1 MGLARVYSR
10 AILGME
16 SPRVL
21 VEVHVS
27 SGLPSLSIVG
37 LPETSVKESKERVRS
52 ALLNSGFEMP
62 AKRITVNLAPAD
74 LPKTG
79 GRYDLAIA
87 VGILIATE
95 QIDAPQ
101 NPEIEFYG
109 ELALT
114 GELRSIQ
121 GLLPS
126 LLQLS
131 KMGGQ
136 AFIPV
141 DNQAEQQ
148 LLSQTSQ
155 PLDLQLSTNLR
166 QVSLYLQ
173 GQQPLDAFIPQVKH
187 NFQQEYPVCLSDI
200 QGQAQAKRLLEI
212 CATGNHSLMMVGEP
226 GAGKSMLAS
235 RLVTLLPP
243 LSEQQALQNASI
255 RSLAGDQLD
264 VARFYHRPYLSPH
277 HSASAAA
284 VIGGGKMPKPGAISL
299 ANHGVLFLDELPE
312 FNRDVLEALR
322 EPLETGRVDI
332 ARVQQHVT
340 YPAQVQLVAA
350 FNPTPSGYFPDDPLG
365 RCKDTP
371 AQISRYLKKLS
382 GPLLDR
388 IDCHIEVPA
397 VDIEALQSARADGET
412 STQVRARVANNQQR
426 QLGRQGCLNSQL
438 SNQQVNQAVRLDASA
453 QDLLAQS
460 IKRFGLSARSYYR
473 ILRLALTI
481 ADMQA
486 SDSIQIDHLAE
497 ALSYRLSQRLAD
509 LF

>member
-10 AILGME
+10 AILGMDA
-16 SPRVL
+16 PRVI

-27 SGLPSLSIVG
+27 SGLPCLSIVG
-37 LPETSVKESKERVRS
+37 LPEASVKESKERVRS

-87 VGILIATE
+87 IGILIATE
-95 QIDAPQ
+95 QISAVLNPQ
-101 NPEIEFYG
+101 IELYG

-114 GELRSIQ
+114 GELMPVN

-126 LLQLS
+126 LLQLAHDE
-131 KMGGQ
+131 GQ
-136 AFIPV
+136 ALIPEA
-141 DNQAEQQ
+141 NRAEQQ
-148 LLSQTSQ
+148 LLAQTS
-155 PLDLQLSTNLR
+155 PQLSIACPASLR
-166 QVSLYLQ
+166 EASLFLV
-173 GQQPLDAFIPQVKH
+173 GQAPFSEEVVQQRQYFDQPYEL
-187 NFQQEYPVCLSDI
+187 CLSDV
-200 QGQAQAKRLLEI
+200 QGQVQAKRLLEI
-212 CATGNHSLMMVGEP
+212 CATGSHSLLMVGEP
-226 GAGKSMLAS
+226 GAGKSMLAA
-235 RLVTLLPP
+235 RLITLLPP
-243 LSEQQALQNASI
+243 LNEQQALQNASL
-255 RSLAGDQLD
+255 RSLAGGGLEIE
-264 VARFYHRPYLSPH
+264 RFYHRPFLSPH

-284 VIGGGKMPKPGAISL
+284 VIGGGKFPKPGAISL

-332 ARVQQHVT
+332 ARVQQQVS
-340 YPAQVQLVAA
+340 YPAQVQLIAA

-388 IDCHIEVPA
+388 IDCHLEVPA
-397 VDIEALQSARADGET
+397 VNIESLQSARPDGE
-412 STQVRARVANNQQR
+412 SSAQIRARVTVNQQR
-426 QLGRQGCLNSQL
+426 QFARQACLNAHL
-438 SNQQVNQAVRLDASA
+438 SNRQLNKLVKLDAST

-481 ADMQA
+481 ADMA
-486 SDSIQIDHLAE
+486 GCDGVKIEHLAE

>member
-1 MGLARVYSR
+1 MGLARIYSR

-21 VEVHVS
+21 VEAHVS

-37 LPETSVKESKERVRS
+37 LPEASVKESKERVRS

-74 LPKTG
+74 LPKSG

-87 VGILIATE
+87 IGILIASE
-95 QIDAPQ
+95 QISAPQ
-101 NPEIEFYG
+101 DPEIELYG

-114 GELRSIQ
+114 GELRPVN
-121 GLLPS
+121 GVLPS

-131 KMGGQ
+131 KGGGQ
-136 AFIPV
+136 ALIPA
-141 DNQAEQQ
+141 DNYAEQQ
-148 LLSQTSQ
+148 LLLQTSAK
-155 PLDLQLSTNLR
+155 LDLQLVT
-166 QVSLYLQ
+166 SLKQATIYLQ
-173 GQQPLDAFIPQVKH
+173 GQKPIDAVIPQAVV
-187 NFQQEYPVCLSDI
+187 NFQQEYSICLSDI
-200 QGQAQAKRLLEI
+200 QGQQQAKRLLEI

-255 RSLAGDQLD
+255 RSLSGDRLEIEH
-264 VARFYHRPYLSPH
+264 FYHRPYLSPH

-284 VIGGGKMPKPGAISL
+284 VIGGGKIPKPGAISL

-322 EPLETGRVDI
+322 EPLETGQVDI

-340 YPAQVQLVAA
+340 YPAHVQLVAA

-371 AQISRYLKKLS
+371 NQISRYLKKLS

-397 VDIEALQSARADGET
+397 VEIAALQSAKPDGET
-412 STQVRARVANNQQR
+412 SVQIRYRVAENQQR
-426 QLGRQGCLNSQL
+426 QISRQGCLNGEL
-438 SNQQVNQAVRLDASA
+438 SNQRLNQAVQLDQQT

-460 IKRFGLSARSYYR
+460 IKRFGLSARGYYR

-486 SDSIQIDHLAE
+486 SDSIQIEHLAE

>member
-1 MGLARVYSR
+1 MGLARVFSR

-37 LPETSVKESKERVRS
+37 LPEASVKESKERVRS

-95 QIDAPQ
+95 QIAAPQ
-101 NPEIEFYG
+101 NPAIELYG

-114 GELRSIQ
+114 GDLRPVN

-131 KMGGQ
+131 ESGGQ
-136 AFIPV
+136 ALIPV
-141 DNQAEQQ
+141 DNCPEQQ
-148 LLSQTSQ
+148 LLSQTSA
-155 PLDLQLSTNLR
+155 LLEVQLVANLK
-166 QVSLYLQ
+166 QASIYLQ
-173 GQQPLDAFIPQVKH
+173 GQQPLDAFISQAQPISE
-187 NFQQEYPVCLSDI
+187 QEYSICLSDI
-200 QGQAQAKRLLEI
+200 QGQVQAKRLLEI
-212 CATGNHSLMMVGEP
+212 CATGNHSLLMVGEP

-235 RLVTLLPP
+235 RLVTLLPA
-243 LSEQQALQNASI
+243 LSQQQALQNASI
-255 RSLAGDQLD
+255 RSLAGERLD
-264 VARFYHRPYLSPH
+264 VKDFYHRPYLSPH

-284 VIGGGKMPKPGAISL
+284 VIGGGKIPKPGAISL

-332 ARVQQHVT
+332 ARVQQQVT

-350 FNPTPSGYFPDDPLG
+350 FNPTPSGYFPDDPHG

-397 VDIEALQSARADGET
+397 VEIEALQSAEADGET
-412 STQVRARVANNQQR
+412 SVQIRQRVAVKQQR
-426 QLGRQGCLNSQL
+426 QFARQGCLNAQL
-438 SNQQVNQAVRLDASA
+438 SNRQINQSVQLDPPT
-453 QDLLAQS
+453 QELLTQS

-481 ADMQA
+481 ADMQD
-486 SDSIQIDHLAE
+486 SDCIQFEHLAE